1 MHSRED
7 EAYVVCRDGNVED
20 VIKDIAI
27 SLGRIAD
34 MLSEKNGYI
43 VDYDASHGTDING
56 KQTKP
61 EPSSFCEQ
69 NNCPWYDGN
78 VCNSPHDKHG
88 GECDYDWA
96 DQCQQCGKLIAIGT
110 DEFGE
115 CPYCGA
121 MLGGETNEIN

>member
-43 VDYDASHGTDING
+43 VDYDASQGADING

-61 EPSSFCEQ
+61 EPSSFLRAKV
-69 NNCPWYDGN
+69 P
-78 VCNSPHDKHG
+78 
-88 GECDYDWA
+88 
-96 DQCQQCGKLIAIGT
+96 
-110 DEFGE
+110 
-115 CPYCGA
+115 
-121 MLGGETNEIN
+121 